1 MPSRHPEVHMS
12 SIARPVT
19 LVDVAIPQSRTFTH
33 VMLVVAAS
41 IVTALAAQVEIRL
54 PWTPVPIS
62 GQSFAVLLSGLVLGA
77 RRAFLAQLL
86 YLAYGAAGLPVF
98 SGGAAGL
105 VKFVGPTGGYLVAFP
120 FAAFL
125 TGWLAERGWD
135 RRPLTMFLAMLL
147 GSAVIFALG
156 LAQLSRFVPR
166 EGLLAAGLLPF
177 LPGDLI
183 KSALA
188 AGVFP
193 LLWRLVNPGGEAK

>member
-1 MPSRHPEVHMS
+1 MS
-12 SIARPVT
+12 SIARPIT
-19 LVDVAIPQSRTFTH
+19 LADVAVPRSSAVSDVI
-33 VMLVVAAS
+33 LVVLAS
-41 IVTALAAQVEIRL
+41 LATALAAQVEFRL

-62 GQSFAVLLSGLVLGA
+62 GQSFAVLLSGLVLGS

-86 YLAYGAAGLPVF
+86 YLSYGAAGLPVF

-105 VKFVGPTGGYLVAFP
+105 VRFLGPTGGYLVAFP
-120 FAAFL
+120 FAAL
-125 TGWLAERGWD
+125 VTGLLAEHGWD
-135 RRPLTMFLAMLL
+135 RKPFTMFAAMLL
-147 GSAVIFALG
+147 GSTVIFALG
-156 LAQLSRFVPR
+156 LAQLSRFVPA

-193 LLWRLVNPGGEAK
+193 LVWRLVNPTGGAK

>member
-1 MPSRHPEVHMS
+1 MS
-12 SIARPVT
+12 SLARPIT
-19 LVDVAIPQSRTFTH
+19 LADVAVPRSSTVSDVI
-33 VMLVVAAS
+33 LVVLAS
-41 IVTALAAQVEIRL
+41 LATALAAQVEIRL

-62 GQSFAVLLSGLVLGA
+62 GQSFAVLLSGLVLGS

-86 YLAYGAAGLPVF
+86 YLSYGAAGLPVF

-105 VKFVGPTGGYLVAFP
+105 IRFMGPTGGYLVAFP
-120 FAAFL
+120 FAAL
-125 TGWLAERGWD
+125 ITGFLAERGWD
-135 RRPLTMFLAMLL
+135 RKPFSMFAAMLL
-147 GSAVIFALG
+147 GSTVIFALG
-156 LAQLSRFVPR
+156 LAQLSRFVPA

-193 LLWRLVNPGGEAK
+193 LVWRLANPNGGAK

>member
-1 MPSRHPEVHMS
+1 MS
-12 SIARPVT
+12 SIARPIT
-19 LVDVAIPQSRTFTH
+19 LADVAVPHSSALSK
-33 VMLVVAAS
+33 VVLVVVAS
-41 IVTALAAQVEIRL
+41 LVTAAAAQLEIRL

-62 GQSFAVLLSGLVLGA
+62 GQSFAVLLSGLVLGS

-105 VKFVGPTGGYLVAFP
+105 VKFMGPTGGYLIAFP
-120 FAAFL
+120 FAAL
-125 TGWLAERGWD
+125 VTGWLAERGWD
-135 RRPLTMFLAMLL
+135 RKPLSMFAAMLL
-147 GSAVIFALG
+147 GSSVIFALG
-156 LAQLSRFVPR
+156 LAQLSRFVPS

-177 LPGDLI
+177 IPGDLI

-193 LLWRLVNPGGEAK
+193 LVWRLANPAGGAK